1 MPNWVSY
8 TGWNKFEGWKMKSN
22 GREMIKNDDIDL
34 YEDAVVMCNTFCE
47 WPVFMWFADTVCYW
61 MYRWLE
67 KVWAEIVA
75 LIIWKK
81 KWWYWAMWA
90 SYKPNHEP
98 CLIWK
103 PKGAKLN
110 FIWSTT
116 ENRVWEEDKE
126 WKNKLHPTQKP
137 VMIPARAIANHK
149 AYKVLDLFWWSGS
162 TMVASHQLNR
172 KCYMSELDP
181 KYCDVIVNR
190 MQKLDPSLVIKRN
203 WVTI

>member
-1 MPNWVSY
+1 MTCIYVVCWYSML
-8 TGWNKFEGWKMKSN
+8 WNVQMTWESMSRN
-22 GREMIKNDDIDL
+22 SSTYYME
-34 YEDAVVMCNTFCE
+34 
-47 WPVFMWFADTVCYW
+47 
-61 MYRWLE
+61 
-67 KVWAEIVA
+67 
-75 LIIWKK
+75 K

-103 PKGAKLN
+103 PKWAKLN

-149 AYKVLDLFWWSGS
+149 ADKVLDLFWWSGS
-162 TMVASHQLNR
+162 TMVACHQLNR

-181 KYCDVIVNR
+181 KYVQTIVNR
-190 MQKLDPSLVIKRN
+190 MQKLDPSLEIKRN
-203 WVTI
+203 WLPYTKTDFTE